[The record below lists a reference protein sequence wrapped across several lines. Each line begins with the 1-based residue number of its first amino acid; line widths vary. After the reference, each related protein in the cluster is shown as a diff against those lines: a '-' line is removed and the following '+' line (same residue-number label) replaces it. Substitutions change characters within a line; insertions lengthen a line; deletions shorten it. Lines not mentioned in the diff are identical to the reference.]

1 MLSDIK
7 ENQGIDMLQHLL
19 SGYGRKKTIVST
31 IGFERCV
38 ILPKAKCKLDWQVE
52 TMAISNLDLNSAYNP

>member
-19 SGYGRKKTIVST
+19 SGYDRTQRIVST
-31 IGFERCV
+31 LGFDRCV
-38 ILPKAKCKLDWQVE
+38 ILPKAKCKLD
-52 TMAISNLDLNSAYNP
+52 